1 MIFMTLLFLS
11 YQIGFTGKVFRDKLI
26 SKLTQKRTTFFRKF
40 KKSLRALRHKF
51 DYLCYQGVVLFPN
64 GLFTSASLKRC
75 CFHDNRMYNNK
86 KREKSLTP
94 NSWPVC
100 VCVCWERE
108 ADICSFLRHLYQS
121 FLSDSRLTIS
131 RAKTLFL
138 HECFTSA
145 RIPLIY

>member
-1 MIFMTLLFLS
+1 MTLLFLS

-40 KKSLRALRHKF
+40 KKSLVPYDTNSITYVIRES
-51 DYLCYQGVVLFPN
+51 CYSLN

-86 KREKSLTP
+86 KREKSLTS

-100 VCVCWERE
+100 VCVCL
-108 ADICSFLRHLYQS
+108 CVLGGGG
-121 FLSDSRLTIS
+121 
-131 RAKTLFL
+131 
-138 HECFTSA
+138 
-145 RIPLIY
+145 

>member
-1 MIFMTLLFLS
+1 MTLLFLS

-51 DYLCYQGVVLFPN
+51 DYLCYQRVVLFPN

-100 VCVCWERE
+100 VCVCWEGE
-108 ADICSFLRHLYQS
+108 VDICSFLSHLYQS

>member
-1 MIFMTLLFLS
+1 MTLLFLS

-26 SKLTQKRTTFFRKF
+26 SKLTQKRTTFSRKF
-40 KKSLRALRHKF
+40 TYVIRESCYSL
-51 DYLCYQGVVLFPN
+51 N

-100 VCVCWERE
+100 VCVCWEGE
-108 ADICSFLRHLYQS
+108 ADICSFLRHLNQS

>member
-1 MIFMTLLFLS
+1 MTLLFLS

-26 SKLTQKRTTFFRKF
+26 SKLTQKRTTFFCKF
-40 KKSLRALRHKF
+40 KKSLVPYDTNSITYVIRES
-51 DYLCYQGVVLFPN
+51 CYSLN

-86 KREKSLTP
+86 KREKLDTQQLACVCLCVF
-94 NSWPVC
+94 VC
-100 VCVCWERE
+100 VGRE
-108 ADICSFLRHLYQS
+108 VDICSFLRHLYQS

>member
-1 MIFMTLLFLS
+1 MTLLFLS

-26 SKLTQKRTTFFRKF
+26 SKLTQKKTTFFRKF
-40 KKSLRALRHKF
+40 KKSLVPYDTNSITYVIRES
-51 DYLCYQGVVLFPN
+51 CYSLN

-86 KREKSLTP
+86 KREKSLTR

-100 VCVCWERE
+100 VCVCWEGE
-108 ADICSFLRHLYQS
+108 VDICSFLRHLYQS

-131 RAKTLFL
+131 QAKTLFL

-145 RIPLIY
+145 QIPLIY